1 MLFLNK
7 YKHPFL
13 IFLGNTS
20 KEMLSRKVI
29 NNKLSIRQWTKQVG
43 ELEREHYGYHG
54 QRCASIFS
62 ILQLISSEI
71 SSTLICLEMMLYWAM
86 W

>member
-1 MLFLNK
+1 MLSLNK
-7 YKHPFL
+7 YKNPFL

-43 ELEREHYGYHG
+43 ELEREHYGYRG

-62 ILQLISSEI
+62 NLQLISSEI
-71 SSTLICLEMMLYWAM
+71 SSTLIRLEMMLYWAM